1 MAGYHPFSYKHSFYC
16 HFNGFYIL
24 TRIWYERNT
33 KLQLHNF
40 NQFDYNNKLNKI
52 NKYLNAF
59 QPMMAVQ
66 MEALRF
72 RRFPLLHFH
81 SRLACGSGQTS
92 NRFQASK
99 RGGVQIHCCTYIC
112 TFFFP
117 YIISKDDVLSCY
129 VLN

>member
-24 TRIWYERNT
+24 TRKWYERNT

-81 SRLACGSGQTS
+81 SRPFHFPFVGVAKLPI
-92 NRFQASK
+92 ASK
-99 RGGVQIHCCTYIC
+99 LPNVGEYKYTAVHT
-112 TFFFP
+112 
-117 YIISKDDVLSCY
+117 Y
-129 VLN
+129 VLFSFLT